1 MRKHAPIACTD
12 PTLTVA
18 PATEKGPDMVETRT
32 DTARTSQ
39 SRRSRRIERRRR
51 EIVSAA
57 AEVFAEKGYAATT
70 TREIADAA
78 DMAEGTLYNYFRSKR
93 DILLAVAQEAEGQV
107 ARVLVEAGTLESR
120 EAMIALFDKVLDLS
134 EARLASLRT
143 LLSASWNDDSI
154 LNHYFVARLGRLFE
168 TLKVFI
174 ADRVSAGSFRPIDPS
189 LGARL
194 AIGMAAGLILPIVR
208 GVEPL
213 PSPADRRALAEAT
226 VDLLLDGIRVHPA

>member
-143 LLSASWNDDSI
+143 LLSASWNDDGI

-168 TLKVFI
+168 TLQVFI

-226 VDLLLDGIRVHPA
+226 VDLLLDGIRVHPD